1 MSNEQKL
8 KIPGPRSAPHDQAQ
22 RQGLQRLT
30 PASQTPPSSENQKA
44 KKLKSKRNQNQIEI
58 KSNQTLPSSENQN
71 FSISNYCLFTPTEQL
86 NSLINTPFTEIQIIT
101 LFNQD
106 HSNIL
111 SVLSQSLSLLMF
123 NRKRSFANSVAD
135 LA

>member
-8 KIPGPRSAPHDQAQ
+8 KIPGPRSAPHDRVQ
-22 RQGLQRLT
+22 RRGLQRLT
-30 PASQTPPSSENQKA
+30 PASQTPPSSENQ
-44 KKLKSKRNQNQIEI
+44 NQIEI
-58 KSNQTLPSSENQN
+58 KTKSKPNQKSNQNQIKRCPHLKIK
-71 FSISNYCLFTPTEQL
+71 ISPFLIIVYSHQL
-86 NSLINTPFTEIQIIT
+86 NSLINTPFSEIQIIT

-123 NRKRSFANSVAD
+123 NKKRPFANSVAD
-135 LA
+135 LAY